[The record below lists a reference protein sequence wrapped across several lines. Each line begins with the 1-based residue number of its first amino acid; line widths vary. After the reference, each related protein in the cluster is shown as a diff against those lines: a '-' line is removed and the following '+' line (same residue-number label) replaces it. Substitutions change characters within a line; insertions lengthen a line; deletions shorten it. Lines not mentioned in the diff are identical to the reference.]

1 MPKPLRIGVIGVGH
15 LGARHAEIYAA
26 MPGVRVAAVC
36 DTDVARAK
44 EVARRLGCDALTDH
58 RELASRVDAASVAVP
73 TTLHGPI
80 GLELLRAGVHLLIEK
95 PIATSLAEAD
105 ALIREARK
113 RTLTLQVGHI
123 ERFNTA
129 IQAAQQLLEH
139 PRFLEIHRLSPYPFR
154 GTDVSV
160 VLDVMIHD
168 LDLLLTLVPSRV
180 RRVDAVGVSVLSQSE
195 DIANARIEFASGCV
209 ANLTASRI
217 SEEPLRRFRV
227 FQEDRYLSIDTRQQ
241 TVEMARKDG
250 RSIQRVDLPVNK
262 QSPLQD
268 ELASF
273 VRAVRLRRAPLVS
286 GQDGRA
292 ALALALEIERKMRRP
307 AASRRRR

>member
-1 MPKPLRIGVIGVGH
+1 MPETLRVGVIGVGH

-26 MPGVRVAAVC
+26 MPEVRLTAVC
-36 DTDVARAK
+36 DTDAARAK
-44 EVARRLGCDALTDH
+44 EVAGRLGCDALTDH

-80 GLELLRAGVHLLIEK
+80 GLELLDAGVHLLMEK
-95 PIATSLAEAD
+95 PIATSLAQAD

-113 RTLTLQVGHI
+113 RKLTLQVGHI

-168 LDLLLTLVPSRV
+168 LDLLLTLVPSPV
-180 RRVDAVGVSVLSQSE
+180 TRVDAVGVSVLSPSE
-195 DIANARIEFASGCV
+195 DIANARVQFASGCV

-217 SEEPLRRFRV
+217 SDEPMRRFRV
-227 FQEDRYLSIDTRQQ
+227 FQENRYLSIDTREQ
-241 TVEMARKDG
+241 TVEMARKNG
-250 RSIQRVDLPVNK
+250 HAIQRVDLPVNK
-262 QSPLQD
+262 QPPLQD

-273 VRAVRLRRAPLVS
+273 IRAVRLRREPMVS

-292 ALALALEIERKMRRP
+292 ALALALEIERKMRMK
-307 AASRRRR
+307 RRK